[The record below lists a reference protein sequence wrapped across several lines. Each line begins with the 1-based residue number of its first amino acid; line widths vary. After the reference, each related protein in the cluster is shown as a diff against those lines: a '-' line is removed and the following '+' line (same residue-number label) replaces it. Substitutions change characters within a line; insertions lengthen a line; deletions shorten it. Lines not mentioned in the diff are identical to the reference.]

1 MLNPILGAGTTV
13 VLGIFG
19 LYLITSAKSPNMSN
33 QPDTLN
39 TSKTSLLPNH
49 LDSLLKN
56 AEMIVGD
63 YIAHGKGG
71 SVFLLPSGDAL
82 KVVALDKKFRGM
94 NINQDQADFIEKIW
108 LDKRPKKPFSNDF
121 VEIKFYNRGY
131 AGPKMVELV
140 NAESPDFQENPLLMG
155 QPIAYWVMEYVPTI
169 GKGEMSDARIRGGIA
184 RLQEYGAKY
193 GYELKDLKNERNYG
207 QRDDG
212 SFVAFDV
219 WPDKIGN
226 RPTIRSRDD

>member
-1 MLNPILGAGTTV
+1 MGITV

-19 LYLITSAKSPNMSN
+19 LFLITGSKSTNLHRMSGN
-33 QPDTLN
+33 SSTLN
-39 TSKTSLLPNH
+39 TSQTLSLPNH

-63 YIAHGKGG
+63 YIAHGHGG
-71 SVFLLPSGDAL
+71 SVFRLPSGDAL
-82 KVVALDKKFRGM
+82 KVVALDKKYDGM

-108 LDKRPKKPFSNDF
+108 LDERENMPLSSDF

-131 AGPKMVELV
+131 AGPKMVDLV
-140 NAESPDFQENPLLMG
+140 NAESPDFSKNPLLVG
-155 QPIAYWVMEYVPTI
+155 QKIAYWVMEYVPTI
-169 GKGEMSDARIRGGIA
+169 GKGEMSDARIRGGIS
-184 RLQEYGAKY
+184 RLQKYGAKY
-193 GYELKDLKNERNYG
+193 GYELKDLKNDRNYG

-226 RPTIRSRDD
+226 RPVIRSRDD

>member
-1 MLNPILGAGTTV
+1 LGGSITV

-19 LYLITSAKSPNMSN
+19 LFLITGAKSPNLQGQSGN
-33 QPDTLN
+33 SLKSHN
-39 TSKTSLLPNH
+39 SETSLLPNH

-63 YIAHGKGG
+63 YIAHGHGG
-71 SVFLLPSGDAL
+71 SVFRLPNGDAL
-82 KVVALDKKFRGM
+82 KVVALNKKYEGM

-108 LDKRPKKPFSNDF
+108 LDKREKKPFSNDF
-121 VEIKFYNRGY
+121 VEIKYYNRGY

-140 NAESPDFQENPLLMG
+140 NAESPDFRKNPLLMG
-155 QPIAYWVMEYVPTI
+155 QKIAYWVMEYVPTI
-169 GKGEMSDARIRGGIA
+169 GKGEMSEARIRGGIS
-184 RLQEYGAKY
+184 RLQDYGAKY
-193 GYELKDLKNERNYG
+193 GYELKDLKNDRNYG

-219 WPDKIGN
+219 WPDKVVS
-226 RPTIRSRDD
+226 RPTIDSRDD